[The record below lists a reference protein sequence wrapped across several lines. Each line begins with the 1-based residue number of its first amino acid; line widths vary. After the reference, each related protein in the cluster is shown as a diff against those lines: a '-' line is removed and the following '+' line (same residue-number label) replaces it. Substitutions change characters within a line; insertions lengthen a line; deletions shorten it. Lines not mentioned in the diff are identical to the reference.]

1 MSGGSSDLAKDLE
14 TVAPL
19 LKRTLTRRRMLHI
32 TGGAL
37 AAILLGGCGPEGS
50 GVGGTTAT
58 STSGAGETVT
68 RAARGIVFNT
78 ASEDVTLFDPATNR
92 ITDTQ
97 PTNAVVRWL
106 SNEQHYWDGE
116 SIWTYD
122 FPDNELRAIAIDPK
136 TFQVVSEVPVDGSGP
151 GHSFVLSPDNKRGFV
166 NSAGSDFLAVVDP
179 TAREVIERVEM
190 GAFP

>member
-1 MSGGSSDLAKDLE
+1 MKDLKFV
-14 TVAPL
+14 TPL
-19 LKRTLTRRRMLHI
+19 LKRKLTRRKMLHI
-32 TGGAL
+32 TGGVLASAL
-37 AAILLGGCGPEGS
+37 LASCGSEGS
-50 GVGGTTAT
+50 GGGATTAT
-58 STSGAGETVT
+58 STADTGGTTAGST
-68 RAARGIVFNT
+68 RGIVFNT

-92 ITDTQ
+92 ITATQ

-122 FPDNELRAIAIDPK
+122 FPDNELRAIAIDPE
-136 TFQVVSEVPVDGSGP
+136 TFQVVSEIPVDGAGP

-179 TAREVIERVEM
+179 VAGEVIERVEM